1 MSYRN
6 TLAGAALA
14 AALGLGM
21 PSLAQTTETAPAP
34 QPVEVDSAQ
43 LDAFVLAYVEVSD
56 LREQYIAQLQDAQSA
71 DEQQAIME
79 EANAE
84 ITGAV
89 DDANGIDVT
98 TYETIIAMAQNDPEL
113 VDRINRRIQGLQD
126 N

>member
-21 PSLAQTTETAPAP
+21 PALAQTTESAPAP

-89 DDANGIDVT
+89 DDADGIDVT